1 MICILAYLLDVTVTN
16 RLREAPVEDVGS
28 VRKVYSTLGR
38 CEVAKLAVMGT
49 KCEGRKLMHV
59 ADVQKNILQL
69 FGCKYLREGRY
80 LKSIGI
86 K

>member
-1 MICILAYLLDVTVTN
+1 L
-16 RLREAPVEDVGS
+16 
-28 VRKVYSTLGR
+28 RKVYSTLER
-38 CEVAKLAVMGT
+38 CEVAKLGVRGT
-49 KCEGRKLMHV
+49 KCEGRKFMHV

-69 FGCKYLREGRY
+69 FSCKYLKESGY